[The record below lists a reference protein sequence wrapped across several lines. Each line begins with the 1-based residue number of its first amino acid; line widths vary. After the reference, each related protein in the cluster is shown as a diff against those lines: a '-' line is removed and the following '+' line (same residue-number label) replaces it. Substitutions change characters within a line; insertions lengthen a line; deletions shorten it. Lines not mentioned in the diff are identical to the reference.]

1 MTYPEFHN
9 KMMELNKREQDLR
22 SSHETQNTILAEQ
35 HKNAVRVEQDRYEDA
50 VRKEKRTYLDKQNTI
65 REEKSHLRF
74 LWAQTC
80 HNRGEQPYVTIDE
93 GVLTNK
99 KHQEE

>member
-1 MTYPEFHN
+1 MDYLEFHS
-9 KMMELNKREQDLR
+9 KMTDLNKREQDLR
-22 SSHETQNTILAEQ
+22 SSHETQNIILAEQ
-35 HKNAVRVEQDRYEDA
+35 HKNFVREEQDRYEEA

-74 LWAQTC
+74 LWVQSC
-80 HNRGEQPYVTIDE
+80 HFKGEQPYGTIDD
-93 GVLTNK
+93 GVFTNK